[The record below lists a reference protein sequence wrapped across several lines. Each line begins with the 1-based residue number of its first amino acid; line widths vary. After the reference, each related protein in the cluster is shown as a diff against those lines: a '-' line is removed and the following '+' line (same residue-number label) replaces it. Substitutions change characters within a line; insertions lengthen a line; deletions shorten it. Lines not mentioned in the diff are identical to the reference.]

1 VSLGSV
7 PRWLALLGI
16 FVLSRIVST
25 GTLLWFANTQ
35 PANPWTA
42 AQPDLLDFSR
52 IWDAHWYRI
61 IAETGYP
68 TELPLDDSGRVGENA
83 WAFMPIYP
91 FLVRG
96 IMAFTS
102 APFALVS
109 VVVSTVAFAGFIV
122 VVDRLFR
129 RFIGDSAA
137 LAAVAVIAFAP
148 VAPVFQVGYAESL
161 GMLFLATALVGL
173 VERRW
178 WLVALFVP
186 LAALTRPLG
195 VPLALALLMI
205 AIVNWRQG
213 RDRLPMV
220 LLTALGGLAAIA
232 WPVIAAVTTGRPT
245 AYLDTELAWRRPYIG
260 DEPHTWG
267 TGWWE
272 SAKWWFPEA
281 APWVIAGI
289 ALTIVIV
296 AVLPATRRIGLVPL
310 VWSASFLTYLVVVLF
325 PQSSLFRLLAPLF
338 PLAGVVARSRTAT
351 VVSIALGI
359 VGQYFWVQ
367 WFWAVDDS
375 DWTPP

>member
-1 VSLGSV
+1 V

-16 FVLSRIVST
+16 IVVSRIVST
-25 GTLLWFANTQ
+25 GTLLWFADAQ
-35 PANPWTA
+35 PENPWTA

-52 IWDAHWYRI
+52 IWDSHWYRI
-61 IAETGYP
+61 IAEAGYP
-68 TELPLDDSGRVGENA
+68 IELPLDDSGRVVENA

-91 FLVRG
+91 FVVRG

-109 VVVSTVAFAGFIV
+109 VVLSTVAFAGFIIV
-122 VVDRLFR
+122 ADRLFR
-129 RFIGDSAA
+129 RFLGDSAA
-137 LAAVAVIAFAP
+137 LSAVAVVAFAP

-161 GMLFLATALVGL
+161 GMLFLVIALVGL

-178 WLVALFVP
+178 WMVALFVP
-186 LAALTRPLG
+186 LASLTRPMG
-195 VPLALALLMI
+195 VPLALALLVI
-205 AIVNWRQG
+205 ALANWRQG
-213 RDRLPMV
+213 RDRVPMA
-220 LLTALGGLAAIA
+220 LLTAVAGLSAIA

-260 DEPHTWG
+260 DESHAWG

-272 SAKWWFPEA
+272 SAQWWFPET

-289 ALTIVIV
+289 ALTIVVV
-296 AVLPATRRIGLVPL
+296 AVLPATRQIGFIPL
-310 VWSASFLTYLVVVLF
+310 VWSASYLTYLVVVLF
-325 PQSSLFRLLAPLF
+325 PQSSLFRLLAPMF
-338 PLAGVVARSRTAT
+338 PLAGVVARSRKATA
-351 VVSIALGI
+351 VSIALGI
-359 VGQYFWVQ
+359 VGQFFWVQ